1 MSWKESPLKDVQR
14 CSASW
19 AFFFFPFPVAFT
31 GLLTHTNF
39 RIQSEFPRTDYSIKT
54 FSRETEGSPS
64 GPFFFLI
71 KICNQHQLSEEK
83 DEKGKLFTQRLAEV
97 GESPSTLTHKA
108 TVSPCLAPTLA
119 VQREAAEKEKE
130 MQVAAAAVP
139 RRSPGDSHFMS
150 LPNSFKI
157 VHKNS
162 SV

>member
-14 CSASW
+14 CSASR
-19 AFFFFPFPVAFT
+19 AFFPFPVAFT

-54 FSRETEGSPS
+54 FSRETEGSPA
-64 GPFFFLI
+64 GPFFFFLI

-83 DEKGKLFTQRLAEV
+83 DEKGKLFVPRLAEV

-119 VQREAAEKEKE
+119 VRREAAEKEKE

-139 RRSPGDSHFMS
+139 RRSPRDNHFMS

-162 SV
+162 LV